1 MNIALILGG
10 GNGSRTQQD
19 VPKQFMNV
27 YEKPLIIYTLENF
40 QRHPDID
47 GIAVVCL
54 EGWHEVLKAY
64 ARQYGITKLKWV
76 VGGGRDGQESTQRG
90 IEALKNVCR
99 EEDIV
104 IVHDAIRPF
113 ITPEVISSAIQVC
126 REKGSGLS
134 AVRCQE
140 TIVRTDNGIFGDEN
154 IGRQEIM
161 RVQTP
166 QAYKYGKALWAYE
179 EAGRRD
185 IRGEVYINTLMLRL
199 GERVYFSKGTE
210 KNVKITTVDDLEV
223 FKALLNMERED
234 WILSLIHI

>member
-1 MNIALILGG
+1 MNIALILAGG
-10 GNGSRTQQD
+10 HGSRTQQD

-40 QRHPDID
+40 QRHPDIH

-54 EGWHEVLKAY
+54 EGWHEVLRAY

-76 VGGGRDGQESTQRG
+76 MPGGRDGQESTRKG
-90 IEALKNVCR
+90 IEALKDICR
-99 EEDIV
+99 EEDV
-104 IVHDAIRPF
+104 ILIHDAIRPF
-113 ITPEVISSAIQVC
+113 LTPEVISDAILVC
-126 REKGSGLS
+126 EKKGSGLS

-140 TIVRTDNGIFGDEN
+140 TIVRTEDGLSGDKN

-166 QAYKYGKALWAYE
+166 QAYRYGKALWAYE
-179 EAGRRD
+179 EAARRG
-185 IRGEVYINTLMLRL
+185 IEGEVYINTLMLHL
-199 GERVYFSKGTE
+199 GERVYFSRGTE
-210 KNVKITTVDDLEV
+210 KNVKITTIDDLEV

-234 WILSLIHI
+234 WIK